1 MTDESNVTKKVVES
15 ARLTE
20 SRADAKNI
28 SKETST
34 VEVSTGVVFRVK
46 EVPQVAYADLRNS
59 LPEPVPPIFYNPE
72 YDREEPNENDPRYLA
87 AKANWEI
94 AMSTAVMNINILFG
108 SEIEYLPDGIP
119 APDSEEFEEKL
130 HFLLKTMGWKQDE
143 IKNIGR
149 VERYM
154 FWVKYEACRGKISAE
169 NSDLGILFSAIGR
182 ASGVPEE
189 DVSVAIDKFRD

>member
-20 SRADAKNI
+20 SRAEAKKV
-28 SKETST
+28 SGETAT
-34 VEVSTGVVFRVK
+34 VKMSTGVVFKVK

-59 LPEPVPPIFYNPE
+59 LPEPMPPIFFNPE

-87 AKANWEI
+87 AKSNWEI

-108 SEIEYLPDGIP
+108 SEIEHIPDGIP
-119 APDSEEFEEKL
+119 APDSKEFSDKL
-130 HFLLKTMGWKQDE
+130 QFLLKTMGWKPEE
-143 IKNIGR
+143 IKSIGN

-154 FWVKYEACRGKISAE
+154 FWVKYEACKGKISTE
-169 NSDLGILFSAIGR
+169 DSDLGILFSAIGR

-189 DVSVAIDKFRD
+189 DVSEAIEKFRD